1 MVRDVQSTDDMR
13 AIIQT
18 ALNSDT
24 CPDVVYYDT
33 GPGFAGVLAD
43 AGLLRPLDDLYASG
57 ALGQ

>member
-1 MVRDVQSTDDMR
+1 MQSTDDMR

-24 CPDVVYYDT
+24 GPDFVYYDT
-33 GPGFAGVLAD
+33 VPGFAGVLAD